1 MTRKRCVK
9 LLMAKGYDRNTA
21 NAIAAE
27 AVVAYG
33 SYAKGFEQTMNIKSA
48 IENLNVSAL
57 LDVIEKFCTT
67 VAEASAAFVQTFK
80 EAYSDSDNGMS

>member
-27 AVVAYG
+27 AVIAYG
-33 SYAKGFEQTMNIKSA
+33 SYAKGFEQTLQIKSA
-48 IENLNVSAL
+48 IENIDFFAL
-57 LDVIEKFCTT
+57 RDVIENFCTT
-67 VAEASAAFVQTFK
+67 VVDAVAAFTRTFK
-80 EAYSDSDNGMS
+80 EAYSDPEQ